1 MTTRYKKLPNFPQR
15 VTDLLLQ
22 KYDEEIGDGRVAD
35 YPNQFTTIQ
44 PHLKMV
50 GFPVE
55 MDLPEFDPYVIFL
68 ISDPNSGMG
77 IPHTDKSRD
86 FCLNIP
92 IRVNLDKGDYIAGR
106 FESLSDYPEPESF
119 VLEGKTGLK
128 FEYDEKYFE
137 NVRMDTPIFINTGL
151 PHSWINDDDH
161 YRVLA
166 SLYFKTRDVEEA
178 SRIVDQWV

>member
-1 MTTRYKKLPNFPQR
+1 MTRYKKLPNFPQR

-22 KYDEEIGDGRVAD
+22 KYDEEIGDDRVATCD
-35 YPNQFTTIQ
+35 NQISSIQ

-50 GFPVE
+50 GFNI
-55 MDLPEFDPYVIFL
+55 DLGLPEFDPFVIFL

-92 IRVNLDKGDYIAGR
+92 IRVNVNKGDYVAGK
-106 FESLSDYPEPESF
+106 FESLSDYPEPEAF
-119 VLEGKTGLK
+119 TLEGKTGLR
-128 FEYDEKYFE
+128 FDYDENYFE
-137 NVRMDTPIFINTGL
+137 NIKMDNPIFINTGL
-151 PHSWINDDDH
+151 PHSWINDDDE

-178 SRIVDQWV
+178 AQIVEKWT